1 MAYGVVGRANERVSG
16 SAILNLCVV
25 SQASGLLLRILIL
38 ESTADILNQNIC
50 ACVVKKLPGDSNAQ
64 PALRNTL
71 RLMFQDPLS

>member
-16 SAILNLCVV
+16 SAIFNLCVV

-50 ACVVKKLPGDSNAQ
+50 ACVVKKLPW
-64 PALRNTL
+64 
-71 RLMFQDPLS
+71 